1 MASLQFIEPAGT
13 ITSTPVSSGL
23 LQSRLSTATSSGLRS
38 VREVSERSQYP

>member
-13 ITSTPVSSGL
+13 ISATQLSSGL
-23 LQSRLSTATSSGLRS
+23 LQSRPSTATSPGLCS